1 MGMGKSG
8 LRELLEEHADEKYRS
23 FQCGLIPTVDPGS
36 VLGVRVPELRRIAR
50 ELAHD
55 GPAAARELLGPP
67 PHETYEEGLLHALLV
82 NEMRDY
88 DACVAALNEFLPFVD
103 NWATCD
109 ILAPRAFEVR
119 PVALPAQAEGW
130 MADEEHPYAVRFGVG
145 VLMRLY
151 LDDAFDPIYLGRV
164 CALRSGEYYVNMMV
178 AWYVATA
185 LAKQWEATLSVLE
198 GRLLAPWT
206 HNKAI
211 QKAVES
217 RRVTPEH
224 KRLLRTLRV

>member
-1 MGMGKSG
+1 MIVDI
-8 LRELLEEHADEKYRS
+8 RARLEGHVDERYRN

-50 ELAHD
+50 ELTHD
-55 GPAAARELLGPP
+55 GLADARGLLGPL
-67 PHETYEEGLLHALLV
+67 PHETYEEGMIHALLI
-82 NEMRDY
+82 NEVRDY

-109 ILAPRAFEVR
+109 ILAPRAFETR
-119 PVALPAQAEGW
+119 PAALPAQVEGW
-130 MADEEHPYAVRFGVG
+130 MADGEHPYAVRFGVG

-164 CALRSGEYYVNMMV
+164 CALRSEEYYVNMMV

-185 LAKQWEATLSVLE
+185 LAKQWEAALGALE
-198 GRLLAPWT
+198 GRLLFPWT

-211 QKAVES
+211 QKAIES

-224 KRLLRTLRV
+224 KELLRTLRV